1 VSENKFIQHLK
12 GKATAGSVVEIKN
25 QATPASFAN
34 MPSGTSNANNVY
46 ADVRGNATVVAQ
58 GTTNWKLN
66 GANLV
71 LVSNVSGDGNDYT
84 GVYGASG
91 AGLWIN
97 ATYTFPSTGDPN
109 HPVAMIFNPNTKW
122 VLKLCG
128 DNLLANGANTIDF
141 SLVITIGSS
150 NIITKNFTIA
160 EQANKFCKEFVIDFA
175 ESNQALIKAQGTT
188 TMQVQLLCATAS
200 ATARIYN
207 GMTVFT
213 ALQRRVDGGTV
224 ATDQKTFPDVI
235 QDIDDIN
242 DEIDQIH
249 EDIDDLEDYVDDTF
263 VRLDGESI
271 MTGPLKMRATSSFQ
285 CAIAPFWDGVG
296 FYKLNSDDSVTLI
309 ASIETPDGF
318 LPWTTNTY
326 NIGSSLKKWKNL
338 YLAGKAYVPVINNG
352 YDIAVPVTNSA
363 DTLALKSEV
372 DLAANSGRMIT
383 DQGLWYAKMY
393 SATVAPSAED
403 GTNYAD
409 FSQTDGQGN
418 PIIVTYNRV
427 NGAWVQGQ
435 TITPPAEYDGYVPIT
450 SKIWDIAEQ
459 AGQQGGRILWNHQ
472 SKDFTPYPQIISFEN
487 AALSGVSTA
496 PTPTNGSPNNQ
507 IVNKE
512 YVDNAIGNGT
522 ITLTQGGT
530 PMGSFTTN
538 QSNDM
543 TIALDGGSSYHPDL
557 FDWKWADHQLND
569 AQWLRADTF
578 SWQSG
583 AVYQAAY
590 NELYDDIVDCVCW
603 ANLGE
608 PGVYTKQ
615 RKPEVGDPVFND
627 YDLTQQVGVVS
638 AYANDSIVCNEV
650 TYPFLDIYT
659 VNGGSTETIA
669 GISVLVRRGRS
680 GRKCVLIRSSTKD
693 PTAESDVAAIYNATG
708 VAWYYIVDAENE
720 RFKLPRTK
728 YGVTGLRDTVGNYV
742 EPGLPNITGTF
753 TNNVVCVGGR
763 TATGA
768 FRSRDSGGSY
778 GANTATSE
786 YGKGFNFDASLSDP
800 IYGASTT
807 VQSPAT
813 QMYLYFYMGQFTQT
827 ALENTA
833 GINTELFNEKADTDL
848 SNVNNTGK
856 TAVVGWVMP
865 DWQNAQNIDI
875 SIKNNPYTITEN
887 GYYVMV
893 LNKNTA
899 NADAKILVNG
909 IMVAVVAISASWE
922 STRVTLPLC
931 VGDVVSSSGSVYSAS
946 ISHYVPIKGLSA

>member
-1 VSENKFIQHLK
+1 MSDNKFILQLK
-12 GKATAGSVVEIKN
+12 GTQTPKSVVEIKN
-25 QATPASFAN
+25 DKLVAPFVNIPGSSDVVGSIIPDKDSSVVVAK
-34 MPSGTSNANNVY
+34 G
-46 ADVRGNATVVAQ
+46 ADV
-58 GTTNWKLN
+58 WKLDGGSLVPATNLSGN
-66 GANLV
+66 G
-71 LVSNVSGDGNDYT
+71 SDYT
-84 GVYGASG
+84 GEYAVSG
-91 AGLWIN
+91 NMLWVN
-97 ATYTFPSTGDPN
+97 STYTFSDTK
-109 HPVAMIFNPNTKW
+109 IFTPNTKW
-122 VLKLCG
+122 VLQLCG
-128 DNLLANGANTIDF
+128 KNLNAGNGD
-141 SLVITIGSS
+141 TIGFSFIVKIGS
-150 NIITKNFTIA
+150 TNIMTKTVTVS
-160 EQANKFCKEFVIDFA
+160 EQANFFCKRFVLDFS
-175 ESNQALIKAQGTT
+175 ESIQTAIKAEENTNLT
-188 TMQVQLLCATAS
+188 VQLLCANVTAS
-200 ATARIYN
+200 ATIYN
-207 GMTVFT
+207 GMTTLV
-213 ALQRRVDGGTV
+213 AQQRRVDGDVV
-224 ATDQKTFPDVI
+224 ASDKKTFDEVV

-263 VRLDGESI
+263 VRLDGNSI

-318 LPWTTNTY
+318 VPWTTNTY

-338 YLAGKAYVPVINNG
+338 YLAGKAYLPVINNG
-352 YDIAVPVTNSA
+352 YDIAVPATNSA

-383 DQGLWYAKMY
+383 DQGVWYAKMY

-418 PIIVTYNRV
+418 PIIVIYERQ
-427 NGAWVQGQ
+427 NGAWVQDQ
-435 TITPPAEYDGYVPIT
+435 TITPPAEYDGYVSIT

-507 IVNKE
+507 IANKE

-557 FDWKWADHQLND
+557 FDWKWADHLLND

-603 ANLGE
+603 AVIHT

-638 AYANDSIVCNEV
+638 AYTNDSIVCNEV

-720 RFKLPRTK
+720 RFKLPRTR

-742 EPGLPNITGTF
+742 AESLPNITGHL
-753 TNNVVCVGGR
+753 NIVGLDAGY

-768 FRSRDSGGSY
+768 FS
-778 GANTATSE
+778 
-786 YGKGFNFDASLSDP
+786 
-800 IYGASTT
+800 STT
-807 VQSPAT
+807 TKSNSYAGHSSKTTQIPDIYFKASDSSSTYQDSAPVQQRAT
-813 QMYLYFYMGQFTQT
+813 QMYLYFYVGEFTQT
-827 ALENTA
+827 AIENTA
-833 GINTELFNEKADTDL
+833 GLNAELFNSKADL
-848 SNVNNTGK
+848 NLANVLANIDFVVERQEPTAANNYTWYRK
-856 TAVVGWVMP
+856 YRSGWVEQGGVVP
-865 DWQNAQNIDI
+865 ATGGV
-875 SIKNNPYTITEN
+875 YTINLPVEMASSAYTMLKT
-887 GYYVMV
+887 MV
-893 LNKNTA
+893 TNSTNQPSQYAQLSLYNATTTTVQTTTA
-899 NADAKILVNG
+899 GAAFSWF
-909 IMVAVVAISASWE
+909 VAGMAAS
-922 STRVTLPLC
+922 
-931 VGDVVSSSGSVYSAS
+931 
-946 ISHYVPIKGLSA
+946 